1 MPGARED
8 TLPGSVPQVRAVT
21 LTSYVEVAMSLGVD
35 PYELLRD
42 TKIPPEDLTDP
53 EARFAASNAVRL
65 VEETARRSGC
75 QCLGLLLAEPRDFA
89 SLGFVSLLLQ
99 HRGTMRDVMLSL
111 VEHQKMLNDVV
122 DMALDDSG
130 EIAIFRADIL
140 FGLATRETLELAV
153 GVPFRALQD
162 LSGGR
167 WHPERIH
174 FRHSAPDDLSV
185 HRRFFRVPIEFNS
198 DFDGIVC
205 SSASLELPIRSA
217 DAQMARHAE
226 QFLDMVSKRR
236 NASSLSEQVRR
247 VVHAHLSRGTAT
259 MEQVSS
265 KLGLHSRALQ
275 RLLDQEGT
283 TFADVLNG
291 VRRQLAARYLAD
303 SNRSVLEV
311 GIALGY
317 STASSFSRWFT
328 SEFGQPP
335 ASWRRTSATKFRIVI
350 GICRVS
356 QRLRPAKRVGSAF
369 TDSAGFFRNPR
380 WSWSSWRFF

>member
-185 HRRFFRVPIEFNS
+185 HRRFFRAPIEFNS

-335 ASWRRTSATKFRIVI
+335 ASWRRTSATNLE
-350 GICRVS
+350 S
-356 QRLRPAKRVGSAF
+356 
-369 TDSAGFFRNPR
+369 
-380 WSWSSWRFF
+380 